1 MKNMLKSKDRTFIG
15 DLLEEFKEG
24 TSCKVAGRVMAKRD
38 IGRISFLDIR
48 DSTGSIQILLRD
60 GDVITPYEEVK
71 KIKRGDLA
79 YLEGTTLLTKTGERS
94 IKANSFNTVV
104 RITNNI
110 PNQRHV
116 LSKENQYNQRGLDM
130 IVCQESFDR
139 LKKRNTITKEIR
151 KMLYDIGYEEV
162 ETPILCKETCTSI
175 ADDFVTFSK
184 GLQSKLYL
192 RKTPELKL
200 KQLIVGGY
208 DKIFELGKNF
218 RNESVSRL
226 YHPEFTVLEAC
237 ESYADYKDMLNLT
250 KKILCKL
257 DDILG
262 TPKTNPSNAKDVEFY
277 DFIEKSIGKDATN
290 MSTEQIKNIIPEELR
305 NNYITDVKG
314 YYLYDLFKLEL
325 KNHQNENI
333 ILHGI
338 PKEISVLG
346 CIESSTGL
354 VEEFRYF
361 VGENL
366 IANGITELN
375 DYNEQ
380 KDRVLMQSK
389 NLHKSLD
396 ENDNIFLDILKF
408 GMPPTAGLGLG
419 IDKLAMVYGETS
431 NIKDVIYFPL

>member
-1 MKNMLKSKDRTFIG
+1 M
-15 DLLEEFKEG
+15 
-24 TSCKVAGRVMAKRD
+24 
-38 IGRISFLDIR
+38 
-48 DSTGSIQILLRD
+48 
-60 GDVITPYEEVK
+60 
-71 KIKRGDLA
+71 
-79 YLEGTTLLTKTGERS
+79 
-94 IKANSFNTVV
+94 
-104 RITNNI
+104 
-110 PNQRHV
+110 
-116 LSKENQYNQRGLDM
+116 
-130 IVCQESFDR
+130 
-139 LKKRNTITKEIR
+139 
-151 KMLYDIGYEEV
+151 
-162 ETPILCKETCTSI
+162 
-175 ADDFVTFSK
+175 
-184 GLQSKLYL
+184 
-192 RKTPELKL
+192 EL
-200 KQLIVGGY
+200 
-208 DKIFELGKNF
+208 
-218 RNESVSRL
+218 
-226 YHPEFTVLEAC
+226 
-237 ESYADYKDMLNLT
+237 
-250 KKILCKL
+250 
-257 DDILG
+257 
-262 TPKTNPSNAKDVEFY
+262 
-277 DFIEKSIGKDATN
+277 
-290 MSTEQIKNIIPEELR
+290 
-305 NNYITDVKG
+305 TDVKG